1 MYNNI
6 FYELF
11 DAEEH
16 DKFIKS
22 VEKQFR
28 TSPEYSLWLN
38 SVVHRDRCAATGFTK
53 DADGIEIEVHHYRI
67 TLWEWVER
75 IVDRFIREHLNLNSH
90 YICLIL
96 SDIHLSNT
104 IPYVPLMHC
113 IHKMQQNTS
122 MEDIILKYPDITNGI
137 YQGDADRAFEIIE
150 YHISMLKDIL
160 DNENNI
166 GDN

>member
-16 DKFIKS
+16 SKFIKS

-38 SVVHRDRCAATGFTK
+38 SVVHRHNCGATGLNK

-67 TLWEWVER
+67 TLYNWVER
-75 IVDRFIREHLNLNSH
+75 IIDRFMSEHLNLNSH

-96 SDIHLSNT
+96 SDIHLNNT
-104 IPYVPLMHC
+104 VPYIPLMHC
-113 IHKMQQNTS
+113 IHKMIHNSS
-122 MEDIILKYPDITNGI
+122 MEDVLLKYPDIINHIHNGDI
-137 YQGDADRAFEIIE
+137 DRAYEIID
-150 YHISMLKDIL
+150 YHIELLKDIL
-160 DNENNI
+160 DNENN
-166 GDN
+166 NM